1 MSFLVSPLPA
11 VPSCP
16 GGSVSE
22 SNGRK
27 VVGEGPC
34 LILEAAP
41 GKYHEGFQL
50 GCRQSC
56 CHDLV
61 LSWPRGPSVSLPRPR
76 GVPHRV
82 ISAARVSLSAPWPLA
97 EDQPQN
103 RHFQHPTSSWNS
115 PSAQPLMLHLW
126 LLQQEIVSIL
136 QRGKLRHGE
145 EKNLPAS
152 AFPWP
157 LSHSASLGPCLQHP
171 PVTQVWA
178 GEWKSRELC
187 LEMMQQQDGD
197 KPPAPRGRCWGD
209 GGRGRSSA
217 SGVTLS
223 P

>member
-16 GGSVSE
+16 GGSVSG

-61 LSWPRGPSVSLPRPR
+61 LSCPRGPTVSLPWPR

-82 ISAARVSLSAPWPLA
+82 ISAARVSPSAPWPVA
-97 EDQPQN
+97 EDRPQD
-103 RHFQHPTSSWNS
+103 RHFQHLTSSWNS
-115 PSAQPLMLHLW
+115 PSAQPLMVHLW
-126 LLQQEIVSIL
+126 LLQQEIISIL

-145 EKNLPAS
+145 EK
-152 AFPWP
+152 
-157 LSHSASLGPCLQHP
+157 
-171 PVTQVWA
+171 
-178 GEWKSRELC
+178 
-187 LEMMQQQDGD
+187 
-197 KPPAPRGRCWGD
+197 KPPASFCLSLATQPLHLPRTLPAASPSHPD
-209 GGRGRSSA
+209 VGRGMEKQGIVPGNDAAARW
-217 SGVTLS
+217 G
-223 P
+223 

>member
-16 GGSVSE
+16 GGSVSG

-61 LSWPRGPSVSLPRPR
+61 LSCPRGPTVSLPWPR

-82 ISAARVSLSAPWPLA
+82 ISAARVSPSAPWPVA
-97 EDQPQN
+97 EDRPQD
-103 RHFQHPTSSWNS
+103 RHFQHLTSSWNS
-115 PSAQPLMLHLW
+115 PSAQPLMVHLW
-126 LLQQEIVSIL
+126 LLQQEIISIL
-136 QRGKLRHGE
+136 QRGKLRHRE
-145 EKNLPAS
+145 EKKTTCQLLP
-152 AFPWP
+152 FP
-157 LSHSASLGPCLQHP
+157 GHP
-171 PVTQVWA
+171 ATPPPSNPACSIPQSPRCGQGNGKA
-178 GEWKSRELC
+178 GNCAWK
-187 LEMMQQQDGD
+187 
-197 KPPAPRGRCWGD
+197 
-209 GGRGRSSA
+209 
-217 SGVTLS
+217 
-223 P
+223 